1 MSESISKYSVTALY
15 FIIQKFFLFSDAMC
29 SLVEEITNLVL

>member
-1 MSESISKYSVTALY
+1 MSESISKYSVTALH

-29 SLVEEITNLVL
+29 SLVEEVTLLEL